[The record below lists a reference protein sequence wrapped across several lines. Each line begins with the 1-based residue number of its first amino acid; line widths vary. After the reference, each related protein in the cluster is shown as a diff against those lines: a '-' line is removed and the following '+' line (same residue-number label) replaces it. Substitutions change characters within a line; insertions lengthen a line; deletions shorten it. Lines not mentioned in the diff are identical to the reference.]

1 LIDPERPAA
10 GPRGVMLYA
19 LASFG
24 AHLAYAP
31 LLALLLPR
39 RIIAIAPDRAAA
51 ATSLVVLI
59 GAIVA
64 SLAHIL
70 GGRISDG
77 WRRRHGNRRA
87 PIAMGLGLTVLAL
100 AGLGFAGTV
109 AAVAAGLIAFQL
121 ALNLM
126 FAPIGALLVDHF
138 ADHAKG
144 RVAALINLAAP
155 LAGLGTGVAALVF
168 PHDGAAPFCAVA
180 AVVGLTVL
188 PLVMFWPFA
197 PVAMLAPAEVA
208 APATAGRATGSADL
222 VRVGLAR
229 MLMQGGNA
237 FMMSYFYLF
246 LVRHPGRAGISPGHS
261 VDPLYG
267 RLVVA
272 TTLVV
277 LIVTV
282 LTGHW
287 SDRHRRRRAP
297 MIATALIAAI
307 ALGMVQGGSAGL
319 LLAGYGL
326 FQVGLIS
333 YLALDTAVVA
343 QVLHRSARPGEML
356 GYMNLANTLPSIV
369 VPSLV
374 LALAGGSGD
383 GLWAAGFAGTAAC
396 CLLSA
401 GLVARIRAVT

>member
-1 LIDPERPAA
+1 
-10 GPRGVMLYA
+10 
-19 LASFG
+19 
-24 AHLAYAP
+24 
-31 LLALLLPR
+31 
-39 RIIAIAPDRAAA
+39 
-51 ATSLVVLI
+51 
-59 GAIVA
+59 
-64 SLAHIL
+64 
-70 GGRISDG
+70 
-77 WRRRHGNRRA
+77 
-87 PIAMGLGLTVLAL
+87 
-100 AGLGFAGTV
+100 
-109 AAVAAGLIAFQL
+109 
-121 ALNLM
+121 
-126 FAPIGALLVDHF
+126 
-138 ADHAKG
+138 
-144 RVAALINLAAP
+144 
-155 LAGLGTGVAALVF
+155 
-168 PHDGAAPFCAVA
+168 
-180 AVVGLTVL
+180 LTVL